1 MDRWTYENHGG
12 KSTAESGLEVAAG
25 VFRWL
30 RRCGC
35 LLKTSLLKT
44 PGKLEW
50 WETSR
55 RGFFLFFSFF
65 LQRKLW
71 EMLCEQL
78 HSPLWKQIHLYG
90 VCYLVQLFTMKFN
103 SEKGN
108 EAVSFVCVSVFFF
121 YYWICDVFFSFSQT
135 AGTALLSAE
144 RGSVF
149 SLTTPR
155 LQVC

>member
-1 MDRWTYENHGG
+1 MDAWESQGG
-12 KSTAESGLEVAAG
+12 RSAAESGLEVAAG

-30 RRCGC
+30 RWCSC

-50 WETSR
+50 WETTR
-55 RGFFLFFSFF
+55 RGFFLFFF

-78 HSPLWKQIHLYG
+78 HSLQWKRIRLYG
-90 VCYLVQLFTMKFN
+90 VCYLVRLFTMKFN

-108 EAVSFVCVSVFFF
+108 EAVSFVCVSVIFLLLLNLWRFFF
-121 YYWICDVFFSFSQT
+121 FFKQT
-135 AGTALLSAE
+135 HATPLLSAE

-149 SLTTPR
+149 RLTTPR